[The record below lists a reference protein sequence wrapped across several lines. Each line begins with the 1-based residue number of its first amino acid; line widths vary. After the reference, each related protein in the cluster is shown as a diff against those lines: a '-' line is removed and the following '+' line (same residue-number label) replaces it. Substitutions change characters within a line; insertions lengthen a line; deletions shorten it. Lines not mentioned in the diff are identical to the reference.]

1 MTENLVTLAKMI
13 AQGARAK
20 AADESKRLEAL
31 RVQRLSQ
38 RVERVSTPSH

>member
-1 MTENLVTLAKMI
+1 MAENLVTLAKKI
-13 AQGARAK
+13 AQAARAK
-20 AADESKRLEAL
+20 AADDRKRLEAL